1 MMYVNT
7 HIHTQTYK
15 LKLNTT
21 VYIITYRNVST
32 VAKKFIK
39 KNKLFILY
47 LEKCIKL
54 KLIIYIWRYM

>member
-7 HIHTQTYK
+7 LIHTQTYK
-15 LKLNTT
+15 LELNTT

-39 KNKLFILY
+39 KINCLY
-47 LEKCIKL
+47 YTWKNVLN
-54 KLIIYIWRYM
+54 